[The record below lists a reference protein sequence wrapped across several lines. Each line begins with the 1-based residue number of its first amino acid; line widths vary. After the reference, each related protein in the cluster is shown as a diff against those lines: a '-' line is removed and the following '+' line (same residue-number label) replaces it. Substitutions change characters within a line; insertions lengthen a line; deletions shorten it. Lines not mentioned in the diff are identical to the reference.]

1 MREIF
6 YEESSHI
13 QNEKK
18 AKTIFIIFTVLAAI
32 SFIMMIFWFFMI
44 GFVKVE
50 DLKKGNIVVNIIYL
64 FVPSLMFL
72 GLGILSMNFRSKFYV
87 DYDYTF
93 VTGNVRFSKIIRNV
107 KRKNICSFNVEAIEK
122 VGKVDSETFNMYL
135 KMPGIKKKPLT
146 LNVYP
151 SNEDFFYMVV
161 NTDKG
166 KDLFILD
173 CKEEF
178 IATILRYS
186 NRGILEKDYK

>member
-6 YEESSHI
+6 HEESSHI

-32 SFIMMIFWFFMI
+32 SFIMMIFWIFMI
-44 GFVKVE
+44 GFVKVD

-178 IATILRYS
+178 IATVLRYS

>member
-18 AKTIFIIFTVLAAI
+18 AKTIFIVFTVFAAI
-32 SFIMMIFWFFMI
+32 SFIMMIFWIFMI
-44 GFVKVE
+44 GFVKVD

-72 GLGILSMNFRSKFYV
+72 GLGILAMNFRSKFYV

-93 VTGNVRFSKIIRNV
+93 VTGSVRFSKVIRNV

-122 VGKVDSETFNMYL
+122 VGRVDSETFNMYL

-178 IATILRYS
+178 IATVLRYS

>member
-18 AKTIFIIFTVLAAI
+18 AKTIFLIFTVLAAI
-32 SFIMMIFWFFMI
+32 SFIMMIFWIFMI
-44 GFVKVE
+44 GFVKVD

-178 IATILRYS
+178 IATVLRYS

>member
-32 SFIMMIFWFFMI
+32 SFIMMIFWIFMI
-44 GFVKVE
+44 GFVKVD

-93 VTGNVRFSKIIRNV
+93 VTGNLRFSKIIRNV

-178 IATILRYS
+178 IATVLRYS

>member
-32 SFIMMIFWFFMI
+32 SFIMMIFWIFMI

-178 IATILRYS
+178 IATVLR
-186 NRGILEKDYK
+186 

>member
-32 SFIMMIFWFFMI
+32 SFIMMIFWIFMI

-64 FVPSLMFL
+64 FVPSFMFL

-178 IATILRYS
+178 IATVLRYS

>member
-32 SFIMMIFWFFMI
+32 SFIMMIFWIFMI

-178 IATILRYS
+178 IATVLRYS

>member
-18 AKTIFIIFTVLAAI
+18 AKTIFIVFTVLAAI

-50 DLKKGNIVVNIIYL
+50 DLKKGNIVVNIVYL

-72 GLGILSMNFRSKFYV
+72 GLGIISMNFRSKFYV

-93 VTGNVRFSKIIRNV
+93 VTGSVRFSKVIRNV

-166 KDLFILD
+166 KELFILD

-178 IATILRYS
+178 IATVLRYS

>member
-18 AKTIFIIFTVLAAI
+18 AKTIFIVFTVLAAI

>member
-18 AKTIFIIFTVLAAI
+18 AKTIFIVFTVLAAI

-64 FVPSLMFL
+64 FVPSLTFL
-72 GLGILSMNFRSKFYV
+72 GLGILSMNFRSKFYI

-93 VTGNVRFSKIIRNV
+93 VTGSVRFSKIIRNV
-107 KRKNICSFNVEAIEK
+107 KRKNICNFNVEAIEK

-166 KDLFILD
+166 KEMFILD

-178 IATILRYS
+178 IATVLRYS

>member
-18 AKTIFIIFTVLAAI
+18 AKTIFIVFTVLAAI

-50 DLKKGNIVVNIIYL
+50 DLKKGNIVVNIIHL

-93 VTGNVRFSKIIRNV
+93 VTGSVRFSKIIRNV

-166 KDLFILD
+166 KELFILD

-178 IATILRYS
+178 IATVLRYS

>member
-32 SFIMMIFWFFMI
+32 SFIMMIFWIFMI
-44 GFVKVE
+44 GFVKVD

-87 DYDYTF
+87 DYDYIF

-178 IATILRYS
+178 IATVLRYS

>member
-18 AKTIFIIFTVLAAI
+18 AKTIFIVFTVLAAI

-72 GLGILSMNFRSKFYV
+72 GLGILSMIFRSKFYV

-178 IATILRYS
+178 IATVLRYS

>member
-107 KRKNICSFNVEAIEK
+107 KRKNICSFNVDAIEK

-178 IATILRYS
+178 IATVLRYS

>member
-32 SFIMMIFWFFMI
+32 SFIMMIFWIFMI
-44 GFVKVE
+44 GFVKVD

-178 IATILRYS
+178 IATVLRYS

>member
-18 AKTIFIIFTVLAAI
+18 AKTIFIVFTVLAAI

-178 IATILRYS
+178 IATVLRYS

>member
-18 AKTIFIIFTVLAAI
+18 AKTIFIVFTVLAAI

-161 NTDKG
+161 NTDKE

-178 IATILRYS
+178 IATVLRYS

>member
-18 AKTIFIIFTVLAAI
+18 AKTIFIVFTVLAAI

-93 VTGNVRFSKIIRNV
+93 VTGSVRFSKIIRNV

-166 KDLFILD
+166 KELFILD

-178 IATILRYS
+178 IATVLRYS

>member
-1 MREIF
+1 MREIV

-18 AKTIFIIFTVLAAI
+18 AKTIFIVFTVLAAI

-72 GLGILSMNFRSKFYV
+72 GLGILSMNFRSKFYI

-93 VTGNVRFSKIIRNV
+93 VTGSVRFSKIIRNV
-107 KRKNICSFNVEAIEK
+107 KRKNICNFNVEAIEK

-166 KDLFILD
+166 KELFILD

-178 IATILRYS
+178 IATVLRYS

>member
-32 SFIMMIFWFFMI
+32 SFIMMIFWIFMI
-44 GFVKVE
+44 GFVKVD

-87 DYDYTF
+87 DYDYAF

-178 IATILRYS
+178 IATVLRYS

>member
-18 AKTIFIIFTVLAAI
+18 AKTIFIVFTVLAAI

-93 VTGNVRFSKIIRNV
+93 VTGSVRFSKIIRNV
-107 KRKNICSFNVEAIEK
+107 KRKNICNFNVEAIEK

-166 KDLFILD
+166 KELFILD

-178 IATILRYS
+178 IATVLRYS